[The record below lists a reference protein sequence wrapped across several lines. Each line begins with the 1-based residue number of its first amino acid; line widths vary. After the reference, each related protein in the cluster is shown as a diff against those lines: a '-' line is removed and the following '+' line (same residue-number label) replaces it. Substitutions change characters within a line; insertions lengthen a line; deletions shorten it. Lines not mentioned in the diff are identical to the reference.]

1 MSIEFRFCIMVNESR
16 KIIHFD
22 QCREKPQKN
31 YVKRFFLDSID
42 PFFFI
47 KKLQRKIS
55 TLSLLWNITVLSN
68 NN

>member
-31 YVKRFFLDSID
+31 YVKSFFLDSID
-42 PFFFI
+42 PFF
-47 KKLQRKIS
+47 
-55 TLSLLWNITVLSN
+55 LLKSYKGKFQQFLCFGI
-68 NN
+68 